1 MILEALSAALLGLAL
16 AWAAAHR
23 LSHRLPAPL
32 LVLPTGIAGALFG
45 AFVTHTALGAGGL
58 VLVLLGSAT
67 VSAASLS
74 LLLRP
79 AGRLRR
85 SSATA

>member
-1 MILEALSAALLGLAL
+1 MLLEALSAAILGLIL

-23 LSHRLPAPL
+23 LPHRLPPRV
-32 LVLPTGIAGALFG
+32 LVLPTGVAAAVFG

-58 VLVLLGSAT
+58 LLVLLGSAAL
-67 VSAASLS
+67 SAASLS

-79 AGRLRR
+79 ARRLRR

>member
-1 MILEALSAALLGLAL
+1 MLLEALSAAILGLAL
-16 AWAAAHR
+16 AWAAV
-23 LSHRLPAPL
+23 HRLPHRLPDRI
-32 LVLPTGIAGALFG
+32 LVLPTGVAGALFG

-58 VLVLLGSAT
+58 LLVLLGSAAL
-67 VSAASLS
+67 SAASLS

>member
-1 MILEALSAALLGLAL
+1 MLLEALSAAILGLAL
-16 AWAAAHR
+16 AWAAV
-23 LSHRLPAPL
+23 HRLPHRLPPRV

-58 VLVLLGSAT
+58 LLVLLGSAT
-67 VSAASLS
+67 LSAASLS

-85 SSATA
+85 RSATA

>member
-1 MILEALSAALLGLAL
+1 MLWEVFSAAILGLML

-23 LSHRLPAPL
+23 LSHRLPARA
-32 LVLPTGIAGALFG
+32 LVLPTGVAGALFG
-45 AFVTHTALGAGGL
+45 AFVTHSALGAAGL
-58 VLVLLGSAT
+58 LPVLLGAAA

-79 AGRLRR
+79 AGRLRGR
-85 SSATA
+85 SAPA

>member
-1 MILEALSAALLGLAL
+1 MILEVLASAVLGSAL
-16 AWAAAHR
+16 AWAAARR
-23 LSHRLPAPL
+23 LPHRLPSRA
-32 LVLPTGIAGALFG
+32 LVLATGLAGALFG
-45 AFVTHTALGAGGL
+45 DFVTHSALGAAP
-58 VLVLLGSAT
+58 VPVTLLGSAV

-85 SSATA
+85 RSAPA

>member
-1 MILEALSAALLGLAL
+1 MLLEALSASILGLVL
-16 AWAAAHR
+16 AWAAARR
-23 LSHRLPAPL
+23 LPHRLPDRV
-32 LVLPTGIAGALFG
+32 LVLPTGVAGALFG

-58 VLVLLGSAT
+58 LPVLLGAAA

-79 AGRLRR
+79 ERLRR
-85 SSATA
+85 RSATA

>member
-1 MILEALSAALLGLAL
+1 MLLEALCAAILGFAL

-23 LSHRLPAPL
+23 LRHRLPARV

-45 AFVTHTALGAGGL
+45 AFVTHTALGAAGL
-58 VLVLLGSAT
+58 PLVLLGSAAL
-67 VSAASLS
+67 SACSLS

-79 AGRLRR
+79 ATRLRR
-85 SSATA
+85 RSATA

>member
-1 MILEALSAALLGLAL
+1 MLLEALSAAILGLAL
-16 AWAAAHR
+16 AWAAARR
-23 LSHRLPAPL
+23 LPHRLPDRV

-58 VLVLLGSAT
+58 LLVLLGSAAL
-67 VSAASLS
+67 SAASLS

-79 AGRLRR
+79 AGRLRGR
-85 SSATA
+85 SATA